1 MLQRMRQGAQSFGAK
16 VLVGIIIVVLALFG
30 FGAFNIF
37 VSPDPAVA
45 TVNGEDIPRSRV
57 EMEVELQRREI
68 INRFGE
74 EIAME
79 LIDTGTIRRSV
90 IDNLI
95 NRTLLIQAAEEMNLA
110 LSDDQIDRMI
120 VETPEFQ
127 VDGQFDSDR
136 FRMLV
141 ASIGHTPASFRR
153 EYARDVLLSII
164 DSSVTETPLVTEVE
178 LRQNGALVTQTRDLA
193 YLRFRAEDF
202 VEEAGARVADE
213 DVEAYYDAYRRDFI
227 TEERVDLELL
237 ALSVSELAENAA
249 VTVTDEQVRELYEQ
263 ERARFDAT
271 EERHAAHILVSLED
285 RTLEQ
290 AHQRVQEIQERLLAG
305 EDFAALARE
314 YSDDAGSA
322 REGGDLGYVTEGMMV
337 PEFEGALWRM
347 DEGDVVGPVETPFGL
362 HLIRLVDVH
371 RAEYPPLEEQEPELR
386 EQLRTVFA
394 RERFAELVLE
404 LDRWAFDMQ
413 DSLQPVAEQF
423 GLEIQRVEGVSREQ
437 GPGPFQSADL
447 RREAFSRDVLEGM
460 NSRVVTVTDTAYVL
474 RLDEHHP
481 PRQLPLD
488 EVADEIR
495 ARLER
500 EEAQELARRAVAEAE
515 ARLRQGD
522 SAGVVARTFD
532 KAWEVVEGA
541 RRDQPGVPGP
551 VAWRAFQLSAPA
563 DGRSVGNA
571 VIGEGDFAVVTV
583 TRVIEGN
590 FDAMRTG
597 EREMLRRQMRQAI
610 GSQEFEAL
618 FRTIRDEARIR
629 RRS

>member
-1 MLQRMRQGAQSFGAK
+1 MLQKMRQGAQSFGAK

-45 TVNGEDIPRSRV
+45 TVNGQDIPRSRV

-79 LIDTGTIRRSV
+79 LVDTGTIRRSV

-95 NRTLLIQAAEEMNLA
+95 NRALLIQAAEEMNLA
-110 LSDDQIDRMI
+110 VSDAQIDRMI
-120 VETPEFQ
+120 LETPEFQ
-127 VDGQFDSDR
+127 VDGRFDPDR

-153 EYARDVLLSII
+153 EYARDVLLSTI
-164 DSSVTETPLVTEVE
+164 DSSVTETPLVTEVA
-178 LRQNGALVTQTRDLA
+178 LRLNGALINQTRDMA

-202 VEEAGARVADE
+202 AEEAGARVADE
-213 DVEAYYDAYRRDFI
+213 DVEAYYDAYRRDFV
-227 TEERVDLELL
+227 TEERVDLEFV

-249 VTVTDEQVRELYEQ
+249 VAVTDEQVRELYEQ
-263 ERARFDAT
+263 ERARFDQT

-285 RTLEQ
+285 RTHEE
-290 AHQRVQEIQERLLAG
+290 AHQRVQEIHERLLAG

-337 PEFEGALWRM
+337 PEFEAALWRM

-371 RAEYPPLEEQEPELR
+371 RAEYPSFEEQEPELR
-386 EQLRTVFA
+386 EQLRTVLA

-413 DSLQPVAEQF
+413 DTLQPVAEQF
-423 GLEIQRVEGVSREQ
+423 DLEIQTVEGVARDH
-437 GPGPFQSADL
+437 GPGPFQSAEL

-460 NSRVVTVTDTAYVL
+460 NSRVVTVSDTAYVL
-474 RLDEHHP
+474 RLDQHHP

-488 EVADEIR
+488 EVSDEIR
-495 ARLER
+495 ARLEH
-500 EEAQELARRAVAEAE
+500 EEAQELARHAVEEAE

-532 KAWEVVEGA
+532 RSWEVLEGA

-551 VAWRAFQLSAPA
+551 IAWRAFQLPAPA
-563 DGRSVGNA
+563 EGRSVGTA
-571 VIGEGDFAVVTV
+571 VIGDGDFAVVTV

-590 FDAMRTG
+590 FDALRAG
-597 EREMLRRQMRQAI
+597 EREMLRRQMRQSI

-629 RRS
+629 RRG